1 MWAIREWQE
10 GVNKGSVDFLHFANS
25 SKWGVFFFQAL
36 NVFLT
41 NANVYNFIV
50 FIIIAV
56 AITCLLLIA
65 HFSVGFA
72 ISVGF
77 KSALMVL

>member
-1 MWAIREWQE
+1 MKTRAQLTLFTLLIHQSE
-10 GVNKGSVDFLHFANS
+10 G
-25 SKWGVFFFQAL
+25 FFQAL

-41 NANVYNFIV
+41 NSNEYNFIV